1 MVWHVHCRVIDPL
14 PAPYARY
21 YTTLVDHTVVSFD
34 AWRARLMGH
43 AHERD
48 SSGHSEAARASS
60 ARGQNLALDQ
70 LASSLRQHSAG
81 CKSSDVVAVTVDD
94 PPRAPAASR
103 PPADKR
109 LIAKAAALASD
120 VADLLFA
127 RPKASPP
134 SLHRRAGSEPAI
146 PTCAVDDGPTSKRK
160 MKTSSDL
167 ASSGNGTPYV

>member
-1 MVWHVHCRVIDPL
+1 MARALPRCR
-14 PAPYARY
+14 PAARPCARY

-70 LASSLRQHSAG
+70 LASSLRQHSVG
-81 CKSSDVVAVTVDD
+81 RKSSDVVAVTVDD

-134 SLHRRAGSEPAI
+134 SPPALRRVGSEPAM